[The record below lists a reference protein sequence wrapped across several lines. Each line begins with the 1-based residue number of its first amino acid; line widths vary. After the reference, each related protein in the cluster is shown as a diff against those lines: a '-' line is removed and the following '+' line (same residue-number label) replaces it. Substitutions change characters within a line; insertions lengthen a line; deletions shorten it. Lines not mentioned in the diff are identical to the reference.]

1 MSAQAALATLQGK
14 HIVLGVSGGI
24 AAYKSA
30 LLARLLKK
38 AGADIKVVMTQGA
51 HAFITPLTFQALTG
65 NTVHDTLL
73 DADAEAGM
81 GHIELARW
89 ADLILIAPATANVI
103 ARLAHGHADDLLTTI
118 CLASPAPKRLAPA
131 MNQQMWANPI
141 VSANIERLT
150 TFGWE
155 LLGPD
160 DGEQACGDIG
170 SGRMLEPEAIVARL
184 LDGTSPSR
192 QISHHDHSGTK
203 VVITAGP
210 TREALDPVRYIS
222 NYSSG
227 KMGYALAA
235 AAHAAGAHVTLVS
248 GPVQLM
254 PPTGVKVINV
264 TSAEQML
271 SAARSESSNA
281 DIFISSAAVADFRPQ
296 HVAEHKIK
304 KGSDNTATLE
314 LIKNPDIVATI
325 AGEYSSLFCV
335 GFAAETQSLLENA
348 GSKLVRKKLDMIV
361 ANQVGEGLAFDQ
373 DSNAVTL
380 IWHDAQQ
387 KLQQRA
393 FPMQPKPQLAHQLID
408 AIFAHYQVHQ
418 DTPSVS
424 VN

>member
-1 MSAQAALATLQGK
+1 MSAQAALPTLQGK

-65 NTVHDTLL
+65 NSVHDTLL

-89 ADLILIAPATANVI
+89 ADLVVIAPATANVI
-103 ARLAHGHADDLLTTI
+103 ARLANGHADDLLTTI
-118 CLASPAPKRLAPA
+118 CLASPAPKYLAPA
-131 MNQQMWANPI
+131 MNQQMWSNPI
-141 VSANIERLT
+141 VRANTERLE
-150 TFGWE
+150 TFGWS

-160 DGEQACGDIG
+160 DGEQACGDVG
-170 SGRMLEPEAIVARL
+170 SGRMLEPETIVERL
-184 LDGTSPSR
+184 LSSTSSPAERAS
-192 QISHHDHSGTK
+192 HSGISGKK

-210 TREALDPVRYIS
+210 TREALDPVRYLS

-235 AAHAAGAHVTLVS
+235 AAYAAGASVTLIS
-248 GPVQLM
+248 GPVQLE
-254 PPTGVKVINV
+254 PPRGVTVVNV

-271 SAARSESSNA
+271 DAARSESSDA
-281 DIFISSAAVADFRPQ
+281 DIFIAAAAVADFRPQ
-296 HVAEHKIK
+296 QVAEHKIK
-304 KGSDNTATLE
+304 KGGDSTASLE
-314 LIKNPDIVATI
+314 LVKNPDIVATI
-325 AGEYSSLFCV
+325 AGEYASLFCV

-348 GSKLVRKKLDMIV
+348 SSKLTRKKLDMIV

-380 IWHDAQQ
+380 LWQDAQQ
-387 KLQQRA
+387 TLQQRA
-393 FPMQPKPQLAHQLID
+393 FPMQSKHQLARQLLD
-408 AIFAHYQVHQ
+408 AIFAHYQAQ
-418 DTPSVS
+418 
-424 VN
+424 